1 MLDND
6 IVKSKP
12 VGPELKHFQKLVGL
26 MRKTPTWNDDPDKTK
41 IMDDLCVNTSKE
53 AQDMRD
59 IMWRMVEAEM
69 KHPYRAGCKHC
80 EAKKSAKTTQ
90 A

>member
-1 MLDND
+1 
-6 IVKSKP
+6 
-12 VGPELKHFQKLVGL
+12 
-26 MRKTPTWNDDPDKTK
+26 
-41 IMDDLCVNTSKE
+41 
-53 AQDMRD
+53 MRD
-59 IMWRMVEAEM
+59 IMWRMVEPEM